1 MRRHH
6 DGHVEAQAS
15 DSLEPG
21 DVERSHL
28 FRRRRLA
35 YARDVRALKPI
46 VGAGVASFIALAGAS
61 VAAVDNVTLPFTV
74 SPGSFVEVN
83 VTSCPVP
90 ATATAMARLGPAGGA
105 FELEAT
111 GDASIGGAELVVLIP
126 IDATLGVWTAE
137 ASCLDGN
144 GDVVDG
150 PVTAEFTVATFE
162 PLTIEPRTGRAG
174 TTVTV
179 SGSGCPTGTT
189 ASVFARIEG
198 ASDDPVPAFDQ
209 TNPGTALELAT
220 GGSFS
225 GPFLVPADSPEGENR
240 IWVYC
245 VSEGGE
251 PMAGPI
257 RGVFVVDNSLP
268 PTGSTVA
275 PFVVAGIIAV
285 ALGVAVQ
292 IAAHRKSRTTG

>member
-1 MRRHH
+1 M
-6 DGHVEAQAS
+6 
-15 DSLEPG
+15 
-21 DVERSHL
+21 
-28 FRRRRLA
+28 
-35 YARDVRALKPI
+35 RALKPI
-46 VGAGVASFIALAGAS
+46 VGGG
-61 VAAVDNVTLPFTV
+61 VAAVIVVVSAPVAALDNVTLPFTV

-90 ATATAMARLGPAGGA
+90 ATATAVARLAPEGGA
-105 FELEAT
+105 VQVEVS
-111 GDASIGGAELVVLIP
+111 GDASDGGAELQALLP
-126 IDATLGVWTAE
+126 TDAALGPWMAE
-137 ASCLDGN
+137 ASCLDAN

-162 PLTIEPRTGRAG
+162 LLTISPSPGPAG
-174 TTVTV
+174 TTATV

-209 TNPGTALELAT
+209 ANPGVPLELGS

-225 GPFLVPADSPEGENR
+225 GRFTVPAGSPEGENR
-240 IWVYC
+240 VWVYC

-257 RGVFVVDNSLP
+257 VGVFVVDNSLP
-268 PTGSTVA
+268 PTGS
-275 PFVVAGIIAV
+275 PIFPVVLAGLIAI
-285 ALGVAVQ
+285 AFGGLLQ
-292 IAAHRKSRTTG
+292 IPIRRHS